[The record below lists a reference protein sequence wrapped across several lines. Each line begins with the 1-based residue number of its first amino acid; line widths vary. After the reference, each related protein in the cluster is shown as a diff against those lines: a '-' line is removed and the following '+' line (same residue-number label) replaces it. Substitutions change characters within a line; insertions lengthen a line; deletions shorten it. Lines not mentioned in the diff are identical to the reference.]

1 MNILGADEWPFSL
14 TEGKIAHLTPPF
26 GQLAAEFGEF
36 YKARNS
42 SHVLNWMHD
51 CSNCELAGTFASG
64 KFVFNV
70 STVQAMILLTFNDT
84 QKVTYTDLKNF
95 LQIGQDELRKNLA
108 GLFKEA
114 EKRLLKKIPDT
125 KAFNDSDSFEINL
138 DFTNKS
144 KRIKIRTLVKKET

>member
-1 MNILGADEWPFSL
+1 VNILGADEWPFSL
-14 TEGKIAHLTPPF
+14 AEGKIAHLTPPF

-51 CSNCELAGTFASG
+51 CANCELAGTFESG
-64 KFVFNV
+64 KFMFNV

-84 QKVTYTDLKNF
+84 QKVTYTDLKNS

-114 EKRLLKKIPDT
+114 DKRLLKKIPDT